1 MNTRKIRILV
11 VVLAIVSLAWASYP
25 GTPEVPYTGTYSRQ
39 YITNGVWTKAQSIK
53 WNSDGV
59 WWMRNNVWSEVFDQT
74 ADCTSN
80 SPAGDKLRPIY
91 VVTDIPNNGGSSFND
106 CDGPLPNINEE
117 FELYL
122 NPNSIGAETPYVYE
136 VKWQCNGANISGEV
150 NITFEM
156 DLFGG
161 KYWLDKKVYAIEPCT
176 GPATAP
182 AMIESQS
189 PQQPGSGGEDD
200 KTSITGEPL
209 PKKETELLWSV
220 QSSDDTYKYHVLR
233 TDQGKTRVR
242 LLVDF
247 HRPGIFERY
256 RELNASL
263 INTLQRNDRPIKIVV
278 TFSSPVSVI
287 EAQEIVE
294 QSGMTIL
301 SYGSSGRGASNRL
314 TFVYSFPESG
324 LIEGTPD
331 VPGVQID
338 GIMVLTGIVK
348 RDIDKLVSLANNPR
362 VALVDVIYDT
372 IRRDVEAALGQSV
385 ELDQIGITTP
395 AWHIAARE
403 ITP

>member
-1 MNTRKIRILV
+1 M
-11 VVLAIVSLAWASYP
+11 
-25 GTPEVPYTGTYSRQ
+25 
-39 YITNGVWTKAQSIK
+39 
-53 WNSDGV
+53 
-59 WWMRNNVWSEVFDQT
+59 
-74 ADCTSN
+74 
-80 SPAGDKLRPIY
+80 
-91 VVTDIPNNGGSSFND
+91 
-106 CDGPLPNINEE
+106 
-117 FELYL
+117 
-122 NPNSIGAETPYVYE
+122 
-136 VKWQCNGANISGEV
+136 
-150 NITFEM
+150 
-156 DLFGG
+156 
-161 KYWLDKKVYAIEPCT
+161 
-176 GPATAP
+176 
-182 AMIESQS
+182 
-189 PQQPGSGGEDD
+189 
-200 KTSITGEPL
+200 
-209 PKKETELLWSV
+209 
-220 QSSDDTYKYHVLR
+220 
-233 TDQGKTRVR
+233 
-242 LLVDF
+242 DF